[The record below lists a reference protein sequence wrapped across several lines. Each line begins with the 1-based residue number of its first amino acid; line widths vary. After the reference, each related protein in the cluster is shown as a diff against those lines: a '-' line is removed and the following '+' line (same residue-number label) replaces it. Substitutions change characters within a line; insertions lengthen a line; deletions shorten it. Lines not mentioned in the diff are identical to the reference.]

1 MKRINKLF
9 EKINIRDFRS
19 YLFFSL
25 LLIVTLI
32 SIKSLNFTQARYES
46 EVEIDAS
53 PNLAFFVVDVGT
65 VSGQIKL
72 DSMVPSEIPYTYTFN
87 VSNFKDNKRANVDL
101 TYSIE
106 LITTTNMH
114 LDFKIYK
121 GNNME
126 LNVVDSDYVTTDD
139 NGVYYRHLVING
151 VSVMNYTANC
161 TDTYTLWVKFPE
173 SYNDNPDAYAGVIDL
188 VDIEINAEQVV

>member
-1 MKRINKLF
+1 MKRINKFF
-9 EKINIRDFRS
+9 EKINIRDLRS

-32 SIKSLNFTQARYES
+32 SIKSLDFTQARYES

-87 VSNFKDNKRANVDL
+87 VSNFKDGRRANVDL